1 MVKHIHTHLLTLV
14 LQHPEEPSRL
24 LSQLFLFFTPNFY
37 SSDTSFLTPR
47 GGTWK
52 WLLFRPYLTGKR
64 PLLHKCG
71 SKTHLRFVN
80 NYSLSE
86 FVIANIRHIFS
97 VNFLFIIF
105 FFFLAVCGKHP
116 PWSVWRELLPC
127 NETSCRSGIR
137 NNNPH
142 RRLHTRAIRIA
153 VKCFYC
159 WMWLQRLQSCI
170 NYRQVTLC
178 CWWEAA
184 CVWHIDCFTW
194 ANELRLWS
202 IREILHISPCVTAW
216 QNTIWLLYS
225 VSL

>member
-1 MVKHIHTHLLTLV
+1 MNPALLLLGHFLFIFFTWQQMVKHIHTHLLTLM

-47 GGTWK
+47 GCTWK

-105 FFFLAVCGKHP
+105 FFFFSSLWKTSTLKCVERAVAMQWNK
-116 PWSVWRELLPC
+116 LQ
-127 NETSCRSGIR
+127 IR
-137 NNNPH
+137 N
-142 RRLHTRAIRIA
+142 
-153 VKCFYC
+153 
-159 WMWLQRLQSCI
+159 
-170 NYRQVTLC
+170 
-178 CWWEAA
+178 
-184 CVWHIDCFTW
+184 
-194 ANELRLWS
+194 
-202 IREILHISPCVTAW
+202 
-216 QNTIWLLYS
+216 
-225 VSL
+225 